1 MDKIKSY
8 FKYIIW
14 IVLFFIFSEFL
25 INVGLNSNYRDIERK
40 DNVSQVSIYQADA
53 TKVNGRIRGIIK
65 NSAPETNFGGKYIK
79 IDFYSKRDV
88 NLGKKYIEIG
98 TLKEGETK
106 PFEVLFKLKD
116 VDYYEVSVADQKD
129 QGEEIEILP
138 KEWTRPEILLATAF
152 TFLIFW
158 G

>member
-65 NSAPETNFGGKYIK
+65 NSAPDEFRWKVHKN
-79 IDFYSKRDV
+79 R
-88 NLGKKYIEIG
+88 L
-98 TLKEGETK
+98 
-106 PFEVLFKLKD
+106 LF
-116 VDYYEVSVADQKD
+116 
-129 QGEEIEILP
+129 
-138 KEWTRPEILLATAF
+138 
-152 TFLIFW
+152 
-158 G
+158 

>member
-53 TKVNGRIRGIIK
+53 TKVNGRIRKKKK
-65 NSAPETNFGGKYIK
+65 NSAPDELRWKVHKN
-79 IDFYSKRDV
+79 R
-88 NLGKKYIEIG
+88 L
-98 TLKEGETK
+98 
-106 PFEVLFKLKD
+106 LF
-116 VDYYEVSVADQKD
+116 
-129 QGEEIEILP
+129 
-138 KEWTRPEILLATAF
+138 
-152 TFLIFW
+152 
-158 G
+158 

>member
-65 NSAPETNFGGKYIK
+65 NSAPDELRWKVHKN
-79 IDFYSKRDV
+79 R
-88 NLGKKYIEIG
+88 L
-98 TLKEGETK
+98 
-106 PFEVLFKLKD
+106 LF
-116 VDYYEVSVADQKD
+116 
-129 QGEEIEILP
+129 
-138 KEWTRPEILLATAF
+138 
-152 TFLIFW
+152 
-158 G
+158 

>member
-65 NSAPETNFGGKYIK
+65 NSVPDEL
-79 IDFYSKRDV
+79 R
-88 NLGKKYIEIG
+88 
-98 TLKEGETK
+98 
-106 PFEVLFKLKD
+106 
-116 VDYYEVSVADQKD
+116 
-129 QGEEIEILP
+129 
-138 KEWTRPEILLATAF
+138 
-152 TFLIFW
+152 
-158 G
+158 